1 MPAPG
6 DENTNRRGGVTA
18 KTTLTRGRDSS
29 HVYNPPGSPV
39 PEGAGTVLRQRD
51 AVASLASSAPES
63 RKIPVKAT
71 TLLSKVSLLLYFF
84 PQVRYFQKRAP
95 EFVSTKQNTS
105 SSASLRFEQR
115 AREKRKIRRTSL
127 QEEPFLQV
135 SGYFLQEA
143 IWILRIGGY
152 KECAI
157 KK

>member
-6 DENTNRRGGVTA
+6 DENTNRRGAVTA

-39 PEGAGTVLRQRD
+39 PEGAGTVLRRRD

-71 TLLSKVSLLLYFF
+71 TLLSKVSLVLYFF
-84 PQVRYFQKRAP
+84 RQVRYFQKRAP
-95 EFVSTKQNTS
+95 ELVSSKQNTS
-105 SSASLRFEQR
+105 SSASLQFEQR
-115 AREKRKIRRTSL
+115 AREKKKKKSRRTSL

-143 IWILRIGGY
+143 IWILRIGG
-152 KECAI
+152 
-157 KK
+157 